1 MSMSEVNK
9 GGRPREEPTNVR
21 SVRLPNRVWKLVQ
34 KASKGSRSVNEYIQT
49 LIENDLIKRK
59 MLKKSERK
67 KLSSKTSTKRSQEWH
82 HLKIVEEC
90 GMQEFNGMKKME
102 EKRNRFH

>member
-34 KASKGSRSVNEYIQT
+34 KASKGGRSVNEYIQT

-67 KLSSKTSTKRSQEWH
+67 KLSSKTSTKRSQ
-82 HLKIVEEC
+82 
-90 GMQEFNGMKKME
+90 
-102 EKRNRFH
+102 

>member
-1 MSMSEVNK
+1 MSEVNK

-21 SVRLPNRVWKLVQ
+21 SIRVPNRVWRLVQ

-67 KLSSKTSTKRSQEWH
+67 KLSSKTSTERIQ
-82 HLKIVEEC
+82 
-90 GMQEFNGMKKME
+90 
-102 EKRNRFH
+102 

>member
-1 MSMSEVNK
+1 MSEVNK

-21 SVRLPNRVWKLVQ
+21 SIRVPDRIWKLIQ

-67 KLSSKTSTKRSQEWH
+67 KLSSKTSTKRLQ
-82 HLKIVEEC
+82 
-90 GMQEFNGMKKME
+90 
-102 EKRNRFH
+102 

>member
-49 LIENDLIKRK
+49 IIENDLIKRK

-67 KLSSKTSTKRSQEWH
+67 KLSSKTSTKRSQ
-82 HLKIVEEC
+82 
-90 GMQEFNGMKKME
+90 
-102 EKRNRFH
+102 

>member
-1 MSMSEVNK
+1 MSEVNK

-34 KASKGSRSVNEYIQT
+34 KASKGSRSVNKYIQT
-49 LIENDLIKRK
+49 LIEDDLIRRK

-67 KLSSKTSTKRSQEWH
+67 KLSSKTCTKRSQ
-82 HLKIVEEC
+82 
-90 GMQEFNGMKKME
+90 
-102 EKRNRFH
+102 

>member
-9 GGRPREEPTNVR
+9 GGRPREEPSNVR
-21 SVRLPNRVWKLVQ
+21 SIRLPQRVWKLVQ

-67 KLSSKTSTKRSQEWH
+67 KLSSKTSKGRSQ
-82 HLKIVEEC
+82 
-90 GMQEFNGMKKME
+90 
-102 EKRNRFH
+102 

>member
-1 MSMSEVNK
+1 MTMSEVNK

-21 SVRLPNRVWKLVQ
+21 SVRLPNRVWKIVQ

-67 KLSSKTSTKRSQEWH
+67 KLSSKTSKERSH
-82 HLKIVEEC
+82 
-90 GMQEFNGMKKME
+90 
-102 EKRNRFH
+102 

>member
-9 GGRPREEPTNVR
+9 GGRPREELTNVR

-34 KASKGSRSVNEYIQT
+34 KASKSSPSVNKYIQI
-49 LIENDLIKRK
+49 LIEKDLIKRK

-67 KLSSKTSTKRSQEWH
+67 KLSSKTSTKRSQ
-82 HLKIVEEC
+82 
-90 GMQEFNGMKKME
+90 
-102 EKRNRFH
+102 

>member
-1 MSMSEVNK
+1 MSEVNK

-21 SVRLPNRVWKLVQ
+21 SIRVPDRIWKLVQ
-34 KASKGSRSVNEYIQT
+34 KASKSSRSVNEYIQT

-67 KLSSKTSTKRSQEWH
+67 KLSSKTTKGSSQ
-82 HLKIVEEC
+82 
-90 GMQEFNGMKKME
+90 
-102 EKRNRFH
+102 

>member
-1 MSMSEVNK
+1 MTMSEVNK

-67 KLSSKTSTKRSQEWH
+67 KLSSKIKSQF
-82 HLKIVEEC
+82 C
-90 GMQEFNGMKKME
+90 
-102 EKRNRFH
+102 